1 MGKSAL
7 RKEKWTLSFEPR
19 LKAAVVREAR
29 RNGVY
34 PVAILEQLV
43 RDRFNPFG
51 HADVGHAAGYV
62 HQLRKKSSGQSDK
75 DFLDEIRQWQ
85 KSRS

>member
-1 MGKSAL
+1 MSKTAL

-19 LKAAVVREAR
+19 LKAAVVREAK

-34 PVAILEQLV
+34 PVSVLEQLV

-51 HADVGHAAGYV
+51 HSDVQDAPGHV
-62 HQLRKKSSGQSDK
+62 RSIRSRSNNLSDRA
-75 DFLDEIRQWQ
+75 FLDEIRAWQ
-85 KSRS
+85 KSVS